1 MKDNYEILID
11 EDFKN
16 SIQSILNR
24 FSDQQDLILFKY
36 DIMNII
42 KEKIN
47 SINENTHEFEKNI
60 DNEIRFKHNETAII
74 NANDIVKLIETSKL
88 PVSCFFNFINEIK
101 KEAEIKKSYID
112 NEVNEKPKLSI

>member
-60 DNEIRFKHNETAII
+60 DNEIRLKHNETSII